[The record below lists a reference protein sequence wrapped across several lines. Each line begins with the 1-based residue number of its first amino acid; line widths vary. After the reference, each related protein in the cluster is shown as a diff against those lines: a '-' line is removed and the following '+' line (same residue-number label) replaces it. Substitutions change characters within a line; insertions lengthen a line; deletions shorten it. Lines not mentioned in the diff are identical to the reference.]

1 MEQTKDFAVSIPDLA
16 GKVVLVTGAST
27 GIGAAVARAFAEQG
41 SFVGIHYNTSATE
54 AAVLAE
60 EIGHGG
66 GKTFLVRGDVS
77 VPDEMR
83 RIVDET
89 ANHFGQLDGLVNNAG
104 SMLGRVLYGD
114 VTDEH
119 YDAVMNLNAKSV
131 VVACRTAIPW
141 LRRNGG
147 FIINTSS
154 IVARTGG
161 GGGVGLYGSSKA
173 FVSSVT
179 RGLARELIASGI
191 RVNAVSPGVI
201 ETRFH
206 ERDSTPEQLKAALST
221 IPQGRLGAPS
231 DCVGSFLFLA
241 SDHLSGYI
249 TGQTI
254 EVNGGQAMP

>member
-1 MEQTKDFAVSIPDLA
+1 MERTKHSTVLIPDLA

-41 SFVGIHYNTSATE
+41 SSVGIHYNTSAAE
-54 AAVLAE
+54 ASALAE
-60 EIGHGG
+60 DIAVGG

-89 ANHFGQLDGLVNNAG
+89 ANHFGRLDGLVNNAG
-104 SMLGRVLYGD
+104 SMLGRILYAD
-114 VTDEH
+114 VTEEH
-119 YDAVMNLNAKSV
+119 YDAVMDLNAKSV
-131 VVACRTAIPW
+131 LVACRAALPW
-141 LRRNGG
+141 LRKNGG

-161 GGGVGLYGSSKA
+161 GGGVGLYASSKA
-173 FVSSVT
+173 FVSSFT
-179 RGLARELIASGI
+179 RGLAREVISSGI

-206 ERDSTPEQLKAALST
+206 ERDSTPEQLKAALAT

-241 SDHLSGYI
+241 SDLLSGYI